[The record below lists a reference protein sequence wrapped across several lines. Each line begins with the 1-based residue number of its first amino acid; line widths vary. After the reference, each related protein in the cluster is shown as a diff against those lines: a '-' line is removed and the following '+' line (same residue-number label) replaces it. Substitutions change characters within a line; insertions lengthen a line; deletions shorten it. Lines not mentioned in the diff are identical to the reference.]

1 MLILF
6 FYNTLQRAIDLLIT
20 VYKKEFKNIGG
31 YLVDMQRAEDEK
43 ADYIKLKRVERYI
56 LLVGAYEDKIFKKRS
71 ELQDRRLKRLLTS
84 DAVST

>member
-6 FYNTLQRAIDLLIT
+6 FYNTLQGAIDLLIT